1 MTVMK
6 LLLLVG
12 SLLHT
17 YQCGETEEPVP
28 TFRIEGK
35 VSVVGDKHK
44 SADWMLDTDVI
55 VDGGDY
61 KGFLKSDGT
70 FVVASV
76 PSGSHLIEVSSPNY
90 AFERYRVDITK
101 GGKIRAR
108 HANFLQPNAVQ
119 VVPYPLRFVAR
130 KQAAFF
136 EIREE
141 WKVTDFL
148 FNPMVLMMLL
158 PVLFVVVMPKL
169 ISMADPEAQKEMQS
183 QMNMFSN
190 QKQMPDLSE
199 MISNLFVGDDGKKK
213 KSASSGEKNTLKRA
227 GKRR

>member
-1 MTVMK
+1 MYAIPIALFTSF
-6 LLLLVG
+6 LFH
-12 SLLHT
+12 LHSCVET
-17 YQCGETEEPVP
+17 TEEKTP

-35 VSVVGDKHK
+35 VSVVGDKQK
-44 SADWMLDTDVI
+44 SADWMLDTEVI

-108 HANFLQPNAVQ
+108 QANFLQPNAVQ
-119 VVPYPLRFVAR
+119 VVPYPLRYVAR

-141 WKVTDFL
+141 WKITDVL
-148 FNPMVLMMLL
+148 MNPMVLMMLL

-183 QMNMFSN
+183 QMNMFNN
-190 QKQMPDLSE
+190 QKQMPDFSE

-213 KSASSGEKNTLKRA
+213 KTGSSEKSTMKRA

>member
-1 MTVMK
+1 MK
-6 LLLLVG
+6 LFVLTLCALWSYACAVD
-12 SLLHT
+12 
-17 YQCGETEEPVP
+17 TEEIGP

-44 SADWMLDTDVI
+44 SSDWMLDTDI
-55 VDGGDY
+55 FVDGGDY

-183 QMNMFSN
+183 QMSMLSN

-199 MISNLFVGDDGKKK
+199 MISSLFVGDDGKKK
-213 KSASSGEKNTLKRA
+213 KSGASEKSTLKRA